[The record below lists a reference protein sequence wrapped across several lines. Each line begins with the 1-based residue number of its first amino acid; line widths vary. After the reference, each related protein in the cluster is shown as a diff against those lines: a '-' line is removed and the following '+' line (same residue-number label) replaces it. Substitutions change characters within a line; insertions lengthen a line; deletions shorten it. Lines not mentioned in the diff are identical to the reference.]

1 MIEKIL
7 RVVYSDDVI
16 IKGLARLKDFDE
28 YTYQHSVDTCISAI
42 QLGIKYYYNEENLLY
57 LAKAAILHDIGK
69 LRIPIEIINGSQP
82 LTPEERDL
90 INMHPF
96 YSAEWVLKYLKD
108 KRIATA
114 VLMHHE
120 RADGSGYPLGRT
132 AIQIPM
138 DARIIAVAD
147 IYNALKASRSYRH
160 DIYEDEQILDIF
172 KKTKGIDLYVVDELY
187 KTIGVD

>member
-1 MIEKIL
+1 MIERIL
-7 RVVYSDDVI
+7 HVVYSDDVI
-16 IKGLARLKDFDE
+16 VKGLAQLKDFDD
-28 YTYQHSVDTCISAI
+28 YTYQHSVDTCVSAI
-42 QLGIKYYYNEENLLY
+42 QLGLKYYYNEQNLIF

-69 LRIPIEIINGSQP
+69 MKVPIEIISGDKP
-82 LTPEERDL
+82 LTPEEREL

-96 YSAEWVLKYLKD
+96 YSAEWVLSHLKD

-120 RADGSGYPLGRT
+120 REDGSGYPLGRSG
-132 AIQIPM
+132 IQIPM
-138 DARIIAVAD
+138 DARIISVAD

-172 KKTKGIDLYVVDELY
+172 KKMKGIDLYVVDELY
-187 KTIGVD
+187 KTIG